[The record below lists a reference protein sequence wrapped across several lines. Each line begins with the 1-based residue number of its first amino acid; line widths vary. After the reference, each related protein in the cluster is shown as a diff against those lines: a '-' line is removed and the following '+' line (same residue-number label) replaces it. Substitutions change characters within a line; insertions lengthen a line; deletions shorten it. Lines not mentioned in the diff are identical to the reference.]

1 MKVIVK
7 VKSLLYYIY
16 MEKIRFYYYEIFKV
30 KAAFVLA
37 LFLVSVMVLDTANL
51 TLIMKNDGASRDGR
65 AVTEVKN
72 ELGRICDAVNMPVKI
87 VNKMFE
93 KKGFGDKIFF
103 SVSQD
108 FITVKILYASISAV
122 VFTKY
127 FAVFVSINKKQFLN
141 LLPYSFQGIFLNI
154 QNVFWQFSDNEYRL
168 LLLFL
173 IIMSVLPRGDP
184 LIKKNKIKI

>member
-1 MKVIVK
+1 
-7 VKSLLYYIY
+7 